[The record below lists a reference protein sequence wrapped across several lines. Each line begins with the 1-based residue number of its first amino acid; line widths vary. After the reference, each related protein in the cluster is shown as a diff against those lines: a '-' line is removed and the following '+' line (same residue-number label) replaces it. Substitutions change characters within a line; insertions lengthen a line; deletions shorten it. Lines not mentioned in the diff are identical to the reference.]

1 MSNEVKP
8 LLTVNGLC
16 FDFSS
21 QAQAIEKPGNQILN
35 QVSLTVRK
43 GEIVCILGASGCGK
57 TTLLNLIAGLL
68 PATKGV
74 IELNSQ
80 KPTKRLGYIFQSDA
94 LFPWRTVKDN
104 LLLAADI
111 DRSLDKNTLVQ
122 SMLQYLSI
130 FHLNEQILTKY
141 PIQLSGG
148 MRQRVSIIQSLMF
161 DPELLLLDEP
171 FSALDY
177 YTKLKLES
185 EFSQLVKER
194 GTAAILVTHDIEEA
208 VAIGNRALIMN
219 AGKLQK
225 EFLIRSEAAVMERGT
240 SDFAE
245 KYREIWSELKSV
257 LGEIQ

>member
-8 LLTVNGLC
+8 LLTIDGLC

-21 QAQAIEKPGNQILN
+21 QTQANEKPGSQILN

-68 PATKGV
+68 TATKGV

-111 DRSLDKNTLVQ
+111 DRSLDKNALEQ

-185 EFSQLVKER
+185 EFSQFVKER

-208 VAIGNRALIMN
+208 VAIGSRALIMN

-225 EFLIRSEAAVMERGT
+225 EFLIRSEAAVMERGS

-257 LGEIQ
+257 VGEIQ

>member
-1 MSNEVKP
+1 MSSEVKP
-8 LLTVNGLC
+8 LLTIDGLC

-21 QAQAIEKPGNQILN
+21 QAQAIDKPGNQILN

-68 PATKGV
+68 TPTKGV

-80 KPTKRLGYIFQSDA
+80 KPKKRLGYIFQSDA

-111 DRSLDKNTLVQ
+111 DSSLDKKALEQ
-122 SMLQYLSI
+122 SMRQYLSM
-130 FHLNEQILTKY
+130 FHLSEQILTKY

-177 YTKLKLES
+177 YTKLKLED
-185 EFSQLVKER
+185 EFCQFVKER
-194 GTAAILVTHDIEEA
+194 DTAAILVTHDIEEA
-208 VAIGNRALIMN
+208 VAIGNRALIISG
-219 AGKLQK
+219 GKLQK
-225 EFLIRSEAAVMERGT
+225 EFLIRSESVLMERGT
-240 SDFAE
+240 SYFAE
-245 KYREIWSELKSV
+245 KYSEIWSELKSV
-257 LGEIQ
+257 VSEIQ